1 MVIPF
6 AEAPVAWW
14 YPHFTGTDWGVG
26 SSQAASYIC
35 VRTPADVC
43 FPNGRVYVLK
53 EFCRPDSDID
63 EYPAEFLKRFVIP
76 DLDGERRKI
85 VASYLGPDSW
95 NNWGDGHTIAGQFQ
109 ERVEEYGITFTKA
122 STDRE
127 GGWQLLYGLLKS
139 GELVICG
146 DTCPE
151 LLQAIPTRLHDP
163 KKPGDILKTPGDHA
177 DDVIDAL
184 RYAIY
189 SFITASDVRKPAQV
203 RIAEATKNLDPT
215 SAYLQY
221 RRIVADALR
230 EEEEEPWTYSR
241 NASRLLRRRRNRRRR

>member
-1 MVIPF
+1 
-6 AEAPVAWW
+6 
-14 YPHFTGTDWGVG
+14 
-26 SSQAASYIC
+26 
-35 VRTPADVC
+35 
-43 FPNGRVYVLK
+43 VYVLK

-76 DLDGERRKI
+76 EIDGERRKI

-109 ERVEEYGITFTKA
+109 DRVEEYGINLSKA

-127 GGWQLLYGLLKS
+127 GGWQLIYRMLKS

-151 LLQAIPTRLHDP
+151 LVKAIPTRLHDP
-163 KKPGDILKTPGDHA
+163 KKPGDIIKTPGDHY
-177 DDVIDAL
+177 DDVVDGF

-189 SFITASDVRKPAQV
+189 SFVTAGDVQKPV
-203 RIAEATKNLDPT
+203 KIRYAEAMRNCDPT
-215 SAYLQY
+215 TAWLKHAATLEEL
-221 RRIVADALR
+221 RR
-230 EEEEEPWTYSR
+230 EEEPTFYSR
-241 NASRLLRRRRNRRRR
+241 NASRLRHMTNRRINKSTPGFWPRG

>member
-1 MVIPF
+1 M
-6 AEAPVAWW
+6 
-14 YPHFTGTDWGVG
+14 
-26 SSQAASYIC
+26 
-35 VRTPADVC
+35 
-43 FPNGRVYVLK
+43 
-53 EFCRPDSDID
+53 
-63 EYPAEFLKRFVIP
+63 
-76 DLDGERRKI
+76 
-85 VASYLGPDSW
+85 ASYLGPDSW

-151 LLQAIPTRLHDP
+151 LVQAIPTRLHDP
-163 KKPGDILKTPGDHA
+163 KKPGDILKTPGDHC
-177 DDVIDAL
+177 DDVVDAL

-230 EEEEEPWTYSR
+230 EEEGEPWTYSR
-241 NASRLLRRRRNRRRR
+241 KLLRQRRNRRRR